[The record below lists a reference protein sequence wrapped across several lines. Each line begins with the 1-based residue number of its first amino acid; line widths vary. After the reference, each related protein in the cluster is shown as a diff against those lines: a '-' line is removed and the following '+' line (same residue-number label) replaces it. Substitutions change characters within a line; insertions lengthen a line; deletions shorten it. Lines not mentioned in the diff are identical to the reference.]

1 MTAAVR
7 DHVRPVRWKV
17 RRYLAAAAPLVALTL
32 AAPLAIV
39 LWDDFDIF
47 FTVLS
52 TAPLMAWSSWFA
64 VRDLRAALPVYDR
77 AVAVLMAC
85 REVRPAVPP
94 VEVRLLPGPDEHRRL
109 LWDGREVAW
118 WHDDGTATLLD
129 DSGRPHP
136 QRLEPPAVDRV
147 DLGSPLVD
155 EVTLGTA
162 TFVRWLG
169 RGWVDDL
176 GRLWTPPA
184 SGQVLAD
191 EPRFLWPADS
201 GALGLL
207 AYLELITKRRAEA
220 LAAERAAQHRRGRRR
235 GTPDRPP
242 SDCAPAPAASP
253 SPAAGRRRA
262 TTATSS
268 SPSDRPRRA
277 S

>member
-109 LWDGREVAW
+109 LWD
-118 WHDDGTATLLD
+118 TT
-129 DSGRPHP
+129 
-136 QRLEPPAVDRV
+136 
-147 DLGSPLVD
+147 
-155 EVTLGTA
+155 T
-162 TFVRWLG
+162 
-169 RGWVDDL
+169 
-176 GRLWTPPA
+176 
-184 SGQVLAD
+184 
-191 EPRFLWPADS
+191 EPRPCSTTPGGRTRSGSNRRPSIVSTS
-201 GALGLL
+201 GA
-207 AYLELITKRRAEA
+207 R
-220 LAAERAAQHRRGRRR
+220 
-235 GTPDRPP
+235 
-242 SDCAPAPAASP
+242 
-253 SPAAGRRRA
+253 
-262 TTATSS
+262 SS
-268 SPSDRPRRA
+268 TR
-277 S
+277 